1 MSGTQRELE
10 EVNSQPI
17 LNRESQGNRDMESL
31 TKRKR
36 KVPTN
41 SLVAAAM

>member
-1 MSGTQRELE
+1 MGATQRELD
-10 EVNSQPI
+10 EVNYQ
-17 LNRESQGNRDMESL
+17 LVFNMASQGKRDTENL
-31 TKRKR
+31 TRRKR